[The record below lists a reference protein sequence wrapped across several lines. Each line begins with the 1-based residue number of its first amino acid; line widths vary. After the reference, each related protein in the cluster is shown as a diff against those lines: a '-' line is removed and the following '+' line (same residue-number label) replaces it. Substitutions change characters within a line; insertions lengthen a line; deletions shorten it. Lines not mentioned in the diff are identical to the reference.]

1 MDKHNLKIRLED
13 ELIRKLIQKA
23 KEDGIAFEHYV
34 IKTLKKAVN
43 IKHWFRREFYKE
55 GICSEILVNKTRGFW
70 KDSFGILF

>member
-34 IKTLKKAVN
+34 IKTLKKSVN
-43 IKHWFRREFYKE
+43 INH
-55 GICSEILVNKTRGFW
+55 
-70 KDSFGILF
+70 